1 MSGTSADEIRKHV
14 KVYVMVFVA
23 LMVLTVATV
32 GVSYLALS
40 IPLAILVALVVATIK
55 GSLVARYF
63 MHLGGEKKAVTW
75 SLMLS
80 AVFFGLL
87 MFLPLLTML
96 DHVGQ

>member
-23 LMVLTVATV
+23 LMVLTLATV
-32 GVSYLALS
+32 GVSYLELA

-63 MHLGGEKKAVTW
+63 MHLVGEKKAVYW
-75 SLMLS
+75 SLMLT
-80 AVFFGLL
+80 AVFFCVL
-87 MFLPLLTML
+87 MFLPLFAML
-96 DHVGQ
+96 DHTGQ

>member
-63 MHLGGEKKAVTW
+63 MHLVGEKKAVTW
-75 SLMLS
+75 SLMLT
-80 AVFFGLL
+80 AVFFCVL
-87 MFLPLLTML
+87 MFLPLLAML
-96 DHVGQ
+96 DHTGQ

>member
-63 MHLGGEKKAVTW
+63 MHLVGEKKAVTW
-75 SLMLS
+75 SLMLT
-80 AVFFGLL
+80 AVFFCLL
-87 MFLPLLTML
+87 MLIPLLTML
-96 DHVGQ
+96 DHIGQ

>member
-32 GVSYLALS
+32 GVSYLELA

-63 MHLGGEKKAVTW
+63 MHLVGEKKAVTW
-75 SLMLS
+75 SLMLT
-80 AVFFGLL
+80 AVFFCLL
-87 MFLPLLTML
+87 MFIPLLTML
-96 DHVGQ
+96 DHIGQ

>member
-55 GSLVARYF
+55 GSLVASYF
-63 MHLGGEKKAVTW
+63 MHLVGEKKAVYW
-75 SLMLS
+75 SLMRT
-80 AVFFGLL
+80 AVFFCVL
-87 MFLPLLTML
+87 MFFPLLAML
-96 DHVGQ
+96 DHTGQ